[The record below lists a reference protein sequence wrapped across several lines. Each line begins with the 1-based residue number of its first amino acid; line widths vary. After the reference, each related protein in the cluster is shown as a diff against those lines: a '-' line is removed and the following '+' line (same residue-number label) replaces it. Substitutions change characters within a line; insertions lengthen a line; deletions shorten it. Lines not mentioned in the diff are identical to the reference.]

1 MEKTLGVL
9 VSSNRHLEKI
19 IMLCNAA
26 KKRGIEITLFFTHKG
41 ILLTQDPRFSELDG
55 LNISVCKVGFENLGL
70 KPPIPGIGEKDYTT
84 QAMHAELINN
94 CERYVV
100 F

>member
-1 MEKTLGVL
+1 MEKSLGIL
-9 VSSNRHLEKI
+9 VSSSRHLEKI
-19 IMLCNAA
+19 IRLCNAA
-26 KKRGIEITLFFTHKG
+26 QKRGIEVTLFFTHKG
-41 ILLTQDPRFSELDG
+41 TLLTQDPRFSELDG
-55 LNISVCKVGFENLGL
+55 LKISVCKIGLESLGL
-70 KPPIPGIGEKDYTT
+70 KPPVSGIEEKDYST

>member
-1 MEKTLGVL
+1 MEKTLGIVI
-9 VSSNRHLEKI
+9 SSSRHLAKVI
-19 IMLCNAA
+19 WLCNAA
-26 KKRGIEITLFFTHKG
+26 KKKGIEVTLFFTHKG
-41 ILLTQDPRFSELDG
+41 SLLTQDPRFSELDG
-55 LNISVCKVGFENLGL
+55 LKISVCKVGFESLGL
-70 KPPIPGIGEKDYTT
+70 KPPVSGIDEKGYTT

>member
-1 MEKTLGVL
+1 MEKTLGVF
-9 VSSNRHLEKI
+9 VSSSHHLDKI
-19 IMLCNAA
+19 INLCKAA

-41 ILLTQDPRFSELDG
+41 SLLTQDPRFSELDG
-55 LNISVCKVGFENLGL
+55 LKISVCKVGFESFGL
-70 KPPIPGIGEKDYTT
+70 KPPVSGIEEDGYTT

-94 CERYVV
+94 CERYVS

>member
-1 MEKTLGVL
+1 MEKTLGIL
-9 VSSNRHLEKI
+9 VSSSRHLENI
-19 IMLCNAA
+19 IKLCNAA
-26 KKRGIEITLFFTHKG
+26 KKRGIEVTLFFTHKG
-41 ILLTQDPRFSELDG
+41 TLLTQDPRFSELDG
-55 LNISVCKVGFENLGL
+55 LKISACKIGFESLGL
-70 KPPIPGIGEKDYTT
+70 KPPVSGIEEKGYST

>member
-1 MEKTLGVL
+1 MKKTLGVL
-9 VSSNRHLEKI
+9 VSSSHHLDKI
-19 IMLCNAA
+19 IRLCNAA
-26 KKRGIEITLFFTHKG
+26 KKRGIEVTLFFTHKG
-41 ILLTQDPRFSELDG
+41 TLLTQDPRFSELDG
-55 LNISVCKVGFENLGL
+55 LRIAVCKVGFENLGL
-70 KPPIPGIGEKDYTT
+70 KPPVSGIEEKGYMT